1 MFCAKS
7 LPLMEVLLLPNFPI
21 SHTTAAAI
29 SVGFILDCLLGDPQN
44 PLHPVRLIGC
54 VISQFVKLYHRIKPK
69 KELTQ
74 FFFGVVMTVTVVSG
88 FYFLS
93 ASLLNIMYHIH
104 FILGFAFEAIL
115 CYFMIAARS
124 LCNEGLQIQRV
135 LRKNNICHARKLL
148 SYIVGRDTDN
158 LNEEKIIKAT
168 IETVA
173 ENLSDGVIAPLFYM
187 FIGGIPL
194 GVAYKAVNTLDSMV
208 GYKNDTYAYLGKFAA
223 RLDDIVNLIPARLS
237 AILMILA
244 SFFCRKNVRN
254 AIKIYRRDRYN
265 HLSPNSAHTEAVCA
279 GALGLQLG
287 GGSVY
292 NGKLVEKPT
301 IGDED
306 QKPVVRDIQSAVILL
321 YVSSVEGFLLGNIL
335 LLLIT
340 GGFHV

>member
-1 MFCAKS
+1 M
-7 LPLMEVLLLPNFPI
+7 LLLLNFPI

-29 SVGFILDCLLGDPQN
+29 FVGFILDCLLGDPQN
-44 PLHPVRLIGC
+44 PLHPVRMIGG
-54 VISQFVKLYHRIKPK
+54 VISQFVKLYHRITPK
-69 KELTQ
+69 KDVTKLL
-74 FFFGVVMTVTVVSG
+74 FGVVMTVTVVFGS
-88 FYFLS
+88 YFFS
-93 ASLLNIMYHIH
+93 VSLLNIMYHIH

-124 LCNEGLQIQRV
+124 LCNEGLEIQRV
-135 LRKNNICHARKLL
+135 LIKNDISHARKRL
-148 SYIVGRDTDN
+148 SYIVGRDTNN
-158 LNEEKIIKAT
+158 LNEEKIITAT
-168 IETVA
+168 IETIA

-208 GYKNDTYAYLGKFAA
+208 GYHNDTYAYLGKFAA

-244 SFFCRKNVRN
+244 SFFSRKNVRN
-254 AIKIYRRDRYN
+254 AIRIYCRDRYN

-287 GGSVY
+287 GGSIY

-301 IGDED
+301 IGDEGKKPKD
-306 QKPVVRDIQSAVILL
+306 QDIQSAVILL
-321 YVSSVEGFLLGNIL
+321 YISSIEGFLLGNIL